1 MKLRTLSLS
10 LLLTVL
16 ANGAFAQTPAGA
28 PAGTTGVCKDGTF
41 SSAPSKAGA
50 CSGHKGVKTWMGS
63 EAAEKPAVIAPA
75 APAGKPAVATAAS
88 ATTAATA
95 KSATTVA
102 AGAGPDKVWV
112 NAASKVYHCP
122 GTKYYGKT
130 KKGSYMT
137 EAEATA
143 AGNHADHKKACTK

>member
-1 MKLRTLSLS
+1 MKLRTLSIS

-63 EAAEKPAVIAPA
+63 ETAEKPAVIAPA
-75 APAGKPAVATAAS
+75 APAGMSAVTPAAPAKTAT
-88 ATTAATA
+88 TA
-95 KSATTVA
+95 KSATTVP